1 MRIHKK
7 CPRTTIKVL
16 RNSLYW
22 YDTVEPPW
30 LPPLARDLYKT
41 QLPYPSSGS
50 PTDPTSY
57 WNSLGI
63 SLEPDWQIDNT
74 FFDRPVMARTQILVY
89 NQHHHLLR
97 WWCNNFLFFLTS
109 CQGPLY
115 HGLIFMFPYLS
126 AAEAPPGYPSKNSN
140 NRKISKRAGDDRN
153 RQGY

>member
-1 MRIHKK
+1 MFARIIGRLLVQKIHKNINNLISSRLCTK
-7 CPRTTIKVL
+7 LCWTDTKYKNLVLLAENAHSQKVPRTTIKVL

-41 QLPYPSSGS
+41 LLPYPSSGS

-97 WWCNNFLFFLTS
+97 WWCNNFLFLLTS
-109 CQGPLY
+109 C
-115 HGLIFMFPYLS
+115 
-126 AAEAPPGYPSKNSN
+126 
-140 NRKISKRAGDDRN
+140 
-153 RQGY
+153 